1 MSTNESIDL
10 AQVRAVFAKSVH
22 DHWVLY
28 LIEGLVLLGLGVAA
42 IILPVFATLSITLV
56 IGWILLASG
65 ILGLMTSFIARQAP
79 GFWWSLISALL
90 AIVAG
95 LLLVAWPSYGAYS
108 LTIILIAFFIIEG
121 LTSIMFGFE
130 HRPHVSTWSW
140 MVASG
145 IVDLLLA
152 TILFLALP
160 GAAAWA
166 LGLLVGINMIFGGAA
181 LAAIAIQAHR
191 SDPGGT
197 MRAA

>member
-10 AQVRAVFAKSVH
+10 AQVRAVFAKSLH

-65 ILGLMTSFIARQAP
+65 ILGLMTSFMARQAP

-130 HRPHVSTWSW
+130 HRPHVSTWGW

-145 IVDLLLA
+145 MVDLLLA

-191 SDPGGT
+191 RHPGAT
-197 MRAA
+197 RRAA